1 MKAHEYNDQ
10 SILSIGPFTVTFV
23 KTKHPV
29 PCYGMRIEAD
39 GKSLFYTAD
48 SAFLESFVPFGRNVD
63 LLLCECNFY
72 GNMDASDAGHM
83 TSLDAGKLAHEAN
96 VKKLILTH
104 LPHFGELDQLV
115 TEAKSIYKGKV
126 ELARKDMEIIYLGGE
141 NMLFIDNKGITDPR
155 INLAI
160 EEYAL
165 KNLDIN
171 ESYLLFYINQPS
183 IIIGKNQNTIEEIN
197 TDYVEKQ
204 GLHVVRR
211 LSGGGAV
218 YHDLGNLNFSFITKD
233 DGESFHNFKKF
244 TEPVVTALHKLGVKA
259 ELSGRNDIIAEGR
272 KISGNAQFSTKGRM
286 FSHGTLLFDSEME
299 NVVSALNVKKDK
311 IESKGIKSIRSRVA
325 NISEFLSK
333 KMTIEEFR
341 STLLDFIFD
350 DNNVEEYILTEE
362 DWKKIHELS
371 KERYQ
376 NWDWNY
382 GKSPKFNLQHS
393 NRFPIG
399 QIDVRLEVNKGII
412 ENCKIYGDFFGVGN
426 IEEIEEKLT
435 GTRYERKEIAQSLE
449 GVDIPHYF
457 GNITREEFLDLVY

>member
-1 MKAHEYNDQ
+1 
-10 SILSIGPFTVTFV
+10 
-23 KTKHPV
+23 
-29 PCYGMRIEAD
+29 
-39 GKSLFYTAD
+39 
-48 SAFLESFVPFGRNVD
+48 
-63 LLLCECNFY
+63 
-72 GNMDASDAGHM
+72 
-83 TSLDAGKLAHEAN
+83 
-96 VKKLILTH
+96 
-104 LPHFGELDQLV
+104 
-115 TEAKSIYKGKV
+115 
-126 ELARKDMEIIYLGGE
+126 
-141 NMLFIDNKGITDPR
+141 MLFIDNKGITDPR

-171 ESYLLFYINQPS
+171 ESYLLFYINEPS

-299 NVVSALNVKKDK
+299 NVVSALRVKKDK

-325 NISEFLSK
+325 NISEFLTEQMS
-333 KMTIEEFR
+333 IEEFR
-341 STLLDFIFD
+341 STLLDFIFEGSD
-350 DNNVEEYILTEE
+350 AEEYVLTEE
-362 DWKKIHELS
+362 DWKNIHELS

-393 NRFPIG
+393 HRFPVG
-399 QIDVRLEVNKGII
+399 SIDVRLEVNKGKID
-412 ENCKIYGDFFGVGN
+412 NCKIFGDFFGVGN
-426 IEEIEEKLT
+426 VEDIEEKLA
-435 GTRYERKEIAQSLE
+435 GIRYERKDIAGALV
-449 GVDIPHYF
+449 GVDIQHYF
-457 GNITREEFLDLVY
+457 GNITMDEFVDLVY

>member
-1 MKAHEYNDQ
+1 
-10 SILSIGPFTVTFV
+10 
-23 KTKHPV
+23 
-29 PCYGMRIEAD
+29 
-39 GKSLFYTAD
+39 
-48 SAFLESFVPFGRNVD
+48 
-63 LLLCECNFY
+63 
-72 GNMDASDAGHM
+72 
-83 TSLDAGKLAHEAN
+83 
-96 VKKLILTH
+96 
-104 LPHFGELDQLV
+104 
-115 TEAKSIYKGKV
+115 
-126 ELARKDMEIIYLGGE
+126 
-141 NMLFIDNKGITDPR
+141 MLFIDNKGITDPR

-171 ESYLLFYINQPS
+171 ESYLLFYINEPS

-299 NVVSALNVKKDK
+299 NVVSALRVKKDK

-325 NISEFLSK
+325 NISEFLTK
-333 KMTIEEFR
+333 QMTIEEFR

-350 DNNVEEYILTEE
+350 GSDVEEYVLTEE
-362 DWKKIHELS
+362 DWKNIHELS

-393 NRFPIG
+393 HRFPVG
-399 QIDVRLEVNKGII
+399 SIDVRLEVNKGKID
-412 ENCKIYGDFFGVGN
+412 NCKIFGDFFGVGN
-426 IEEIEEKLT
+426 VEDIEEKLS
-435 GTRYERKEIAQSLE
+435 GTRYERKDIAGALE
-449 GVDIPHYF
+449 GVDIQHYF
-457 GNITREEFLDLVY
+457 GNITKDEFVDLVY